1 MPVLTKCIVNPQCEE
16 TVKGR
21 EWIGD
26 TAQMDVHATLEAPC
40 RPEELFAFVD
50 DLGRYPMWVDLVHRA
65 QPVDDAITEWQVE
78 LRARIGPLA
87 RSKQLRMQRTEHHPE
102 RHTVVFERHEID
114 GRRHSPWVLSAAVTE
129 EGDGSRLTM
138 HLHYGGGLWTGGV
151 LERTLADQITN
162 GRERLLTLVRATR

>member
-1 MPVLTKCIVNPQCEE
+1 
-16 TVKGR
+16 VKGR

-26 TAQMDVHATLEAPC
+26 TARMDVHASLEAPC
-40 RPEELFAFVD
+40 RPDELFAFVD

-65 QPVDDAITEWQVE
+65 AAVEGVTAEWQVE

-87 RSKQLRMQRTEHHPE
+87 RSKQLRMQRTVHDVDAHV
-102 RHTVVFERHEID
+102 VVFERHEVD
-114 GRRHSPWVLSAAVTE
+114 GRRHSPWVLRAE
-129 EGDGSRLTM
+129 IIPEREGSRLQM

-162 GRERLLTLVRATR
+162 GRERLLSLVRATR